1 MCGIVGVLAFGESKD
16 YKEEKIRQEAMMFFG
31 TELLLL
37 TQSRGKD
44 ATGVASLF
52 SDGKFYGFKMGIP
65 SPDFVSRYG
74 GKNTD
79 YDGFL
84 KIWRENFA
92 KRKKIAKSF
101 IGHCRK
107 TSVGLASDNA
117 NNHPV
122 VVGDTIV
129 GVHNGTLENHNVIF
143 QMLKCKRDGDVDSEA
158 IMQLVYYLTKEGT
171 EPFSLEVLKET
182 CKRLHGTYSCIVLNS
197 NSPNQVA
204 TFRDNRPAEGAIIRP
219 LNIALIASDNDFLKT
234 VLFRYQKMARLYNS
248 SVKFP
253 PLGKDDIEMKV
264 LPDDH
269 AYIWDLSM
277 PIGKKTGITDLYI
290 SERIPRTGKL
300 WGKKTTSYNSE
311 YNYNRNWDK
320 KKTTKKTEVDAKPA
334 TGSKAAV
341 DDDDESQYEEAASA
355 RVWNK
360 KARTFEKKEGIEES
374 KKLGPVEI
382 DISPFGK
389 TEAVDNGYRN
399 VESILLEMK
408 SERKSKKKED
418 DIDVAPLKKV
428 GINNINDLIG
438 NPVKTVTIPYP
449 TLAKGSDDKVV
460 ERETN
465 DLSFNKVDPEA
476 MKKAAEMADA
486 LPKYEND
493 DEVVAALDA
502 NPKTIKEA
510 PLYALTNRIVKQ
522 VFTEAFA
529 MGYTKRKKEETVG
542 KVQKRDR
549 NFIALKEAAVVLANT
564 INEENVKYRPKK
576 DMIDKALIRELNSG
590 GAKNL
595 SIDTLTNIFSSG
607 DFKKSPLLR
616 HLKLSVMSVKGANNE
631 D

>member
-52 SDGKFYGFKMGIP
+52 ADGKFYGFKMGVP

-84 KIWRENFA
+84 KIWRENFM
-92 KRKKIAKSF
+92 KRKKVAKSF

-122 VVGDTIV
+122 VVGDTII
-129 GVHNGTLENHNVIF
+129 GVHNGTLENHNIIF

-158 IMQLVYYLTKEGT
+158 IMQLIYYLTKEGT
-171 EPFSLEVLKET
+171 EPFTLDVLKET
-182 CKRLHGTYSCIVLNS
+182 CMRLQGSYSCIVLNS

-204 TFRDNRPAEGAIIRP
+204 TFRDSRPAEGAIIRP
-219 LNIALIASDNDFLKT
+219 LNIALIASDDDFLKT

-253 PLGKDDIEMKV
+253 PLGKDDVEMKI

-269 AYIWDLSM
+269 AYVWDLSK
-277 PIGKKTGITDLYI
+277 PIEKDTDLKDLYV

-300 WGKKTTSYNSE
+300 WGKKTTSYNNG
-311 YNYNRNWDK
+311 YNYNNNWNARNNR
-320 KKTTKKTEVDAKPA
+320 KTEVSAKPA
-334 TGSKAAV
+334 TGNKAVV
-341 DDDDESQYEEAASA
+341 DDDDDDGQYEEAASA
-355 RVWNK
+355 RVWSK
-360 KARTFEKKEGIEES
+360 KSKSYEKKEGLAES
-374 KKLGPVEI
+374 KQIGPVEI
-382 DISPFGK
+382 DISPFGR
-389 TEAVDNGYRN
+389 TESINDEYEN
-399 VESILLEMK
+399 VENILLRLKDRE
-408 SERKSKKKED
+408 EPKKKE
-418 DIDVAPLKKV
+418 IDVAPLTKV
-428 GINNINDLIG
+428 PVGEINDLIG
-438 NPVKTVTIPYP
+438 NPVKTVVVPYP
-449 TLAKGSDDKVV
+449 TLAKVGGDEAVEKEMDKSPF
-460 ERETN
+460 T
-465 DLSFNKVDPEA
+465 KVDPEA
-476 MKKAAEMADA
+476 MKKASEMADA

-493 DEVVAALDA
+493 DEVIAALDA

-522 VFTEAFA
+522 VFVEAFA
-529 MGYTKRKKEETVG
+529 MGYTKRKREETVG
-542 KVQKRDR
+542 KVQKRDS
-549 NFIALKEAAVVLANT
+549 NFIALKEAAIVLANAAG
-564 INEENVKYRPKK
+564 EENIKYRPRK
-576 DMIDKALIRELNSG
+576 DMIDKALIRILNGG

-595 SIDTLTNIFSSG
+595 SIDALTNIFSAG
-607 DFKKSPLLR
+607 DFKQHPLLR